1 MADAIELR
9 GVGKR
14 YTKLEERAMLLR
26 SLLPF
31 SRPMRSD
38 FWALREVDL
47 RVAPGETVGMLGRN
61 GAGKTTLLRLLAG
74 VSQPTEGTVTVRGRT
89 APLLSVGVGFHQE
102 MSGRENVFVNGMLLG
117 LTRSEVAERFDEIVA
132 FAELVDF
139 IDTPV
144 KFYSSGMFM
153 RLGFSVAVHV
163 APEVLLV
170 DEVLAVGDMAFQLK
184 CFDKMRELK
193 ELGTTIVLV
202 SHSMNAIRLLCPRVL
217 LFRHGHLEFDGDS
230 EAAIARHHELL
241 AHDAAV
247 DAGASDDADGATS
260 HCLVTILK
268 RELVGV
274 DGPPT
279 RITHQSEL
287 ELHVRL
293 RFERPIESPQLAF
306 NVMNEVGQLAYG
318 RYTAI
323 GTSWRQLHAGE
334 EVDVVVRFQ
343 SRLAGGT
350 YRLTTPIYDVSC
362 REVLASDEEGLLFH
376 VPPRLGTHGIA
387 DLEATITID
396 GEVRSEY
403 ASPLLD

>member
-1 MADAIELR
+1 MAHAIELR

-31 SRPMRSD
+31 ARPRRSD
-38 FWALREVDL
+38 FWALRDVDL
-47 RVAPGETVGMLGRN
+47 TVAPGETLGMLGRN
-61 GAGKTTLLRLLAG
+61 GAGKSTLLRLLAG

-102 MSGRENVFVNGMLLG
+102 MSGRENVYVNGMLLG
-117 LTRSEVAERFDEIVA
+117 LTRTEVAQRFDEIVA
-132 FAELVDF
+132 FAELHDF

-163 APEVLLV
+163 APEILLV
-170 DEVLAVGDMAFQLK
+170 DEILAVGDMAFQLK
-184 CFDKMRELK
+184 CFDKMRDLMAA
-193 ELGTTIVLV
+193 GTTIVLV
-202 SHSMNAIRLLCPRVL
+202 SHSMNAIRLLCPRVV
-217 LFRHGHLEFDGDS
+217 LFRHGQLEFDGAS

-260 HCLVTILK
+260 RRLVTILK

-274 DGPPT
+274 DGPPMT
-279 RITHQSEL
+279 ITHESEL
-287 ELHVRL
+287 AFHVRL
-293 RFERPIESPQLAF
+293 RFEQPAESPQLAF

-318 RYTAI
+318 RFTAI
-323 GTSWRQLHAGE
+323 GTSWRQLRAGE
-334 EVDVVVRFQ
+334 EVDVIVRFRP
-343 SRLAGGT
+343 RLAGGT
-350 YRLTTPIYDVSC
+350 YRLSTPVYDTAC
-362 REVLASDEEGLLFH
+362 RVMLAADDEGMLFH
-376 VPPRLGTHGIA
+376 MPPRLGTLGIA
-387 DLEATITID
+387 DLEATIVID

-403 ASPLLD
+403 DSPLLE